1 MALFQIVTT
10 SDWDT
15 LMWCVKLPPISAL
28 FSFCDSRD
36 RSAVYGHDFKLWISL
51 YFLSFYILA
60 VIIMCN
66 LLIALIVVSAVQ
78 MHFRTK
84 DARTTLVFSLVFF
97 EFTAWFAGVL
107 RGVFVSESGTVF
119 PECRLRREPGTSR

>member
-15 LMWCVKLPPISAL
+15 LMWCVNLPPIYFQSVL
-28 FSFCDSRD
+28 YPFCDSRG

-78 MHFRTK
+78 MLFSRIIPK
-84 DARTTLVFSLVFF
+84 ARK
-97 EFTAWFAGVL
+97 
-107 RGVFVSESGTVF
+107 
-119 PECRLRREPGTSR
+119 P

>member
-15 LMWCVKLPPISAL
+15 LMWCVGVPKTPANLFFISSSVL
-28 FSFCDSRD
+28 FCFCHCRD
-36 RSAVYGHDFKLWISL
+36 RSAVYGHDFKLWIAL

-66 LLIALIVVSAVQ
+66 LLIALIVVRAAQ
-78 MHFRTK
+78 MYFFVHYTK
-84 DARTTLVFSLVFF
+84 DARTMMLFASFLF
-97 EFTAWFAGVL
+97 EFTVLFAGVL
-107 RGVFVSESGTVF
+107 RGLFVSES
-119 PECRLRREPGTSR
+119 